1 MKSIIKEN
9 ADKLRARGKELLLAN
24 KVWGG
29 VVGIIPGLDWVLQK
43 FVVKKNATKKL
54 GQLFGI
60 DVRFVEDNKKQT
72 NKKDEE
78 KVKKKEKE
86 KEKEKEKQN
95 ENKET
100 PFKEYITKGMDDEQF
115 TLKGEELIE
124 DTKTEKVGNS
134 VRITGEAGSYIG
146 GGVAVGQGII
156 RAASTIGQTA
166 SEGISATTSVA
177 VGVGGTVL
185 KVVGA
190 GFFVVG
196 AIAGVSIGGYFTHKY
211 CEDLLDKFVEF
222 YKANAKKI
230 SNSYLE
236 AEKYF
241 SNVDD

>member
-1 MKSIIKEN
+1 MIKEN
-9 ADKLRARGKELLLAN
+9 AEKLRARGKELLLAN

-29 VVGIIPGLDWVLQK
+29 IVGIIPGLDWVLQK

-60 DVRFVEDNKKQT
+60 DVRFVEDNKKPEK
-72 NKKDEE
+72 KKDQE
-78 KVKKKEKE
+78 KEKE
-86 KEKEKEKQN
+86 KEKEKEN
-95 ENKET
+95 EKKKEKT
-100 PFKEYITKGMDDEQF
+100 PLKKAEYITKGIDDEQF

-146 GGVAVGQGII
+146 VAVGQGIM
-156 RAASTIGQTA
+156 RAASAIGQTTAEGVSTA
-166 SEGISATTSVA
+166 SSIA
-177 VGVGGTVL
+177 VGVGATAL

-190 GFFVVG
+190 SFFVVG
-196 AIAGVSIGGYFTHKY
+196 AIAGVSVGGYFTHKY
-211 CEDLLDKFVEF
+211 CEDLLNKFVEF

-241 SNVDD
+241 SNITD

>member
-1 MKSIIKEN
+1 M
-9 ADKLRARGKELLLAN
+9 
-24 KVWGG
+24 
-29 VVGIIPGLDWVLQK
+29 
-43 FVVKKNATKKL
+43 
-54 GQLFGI
+54 
-60 DVRFVEDNKKQT
+60 
-72 NKKDEE
+72 
-78 KVKKKEKE
+78 KKKEKE
-86 KEKEKEKQN
+86 KEKKKKKQN

-100 PFKEYITKGMDDEQF
+100 PFKEYITKWMDDEQF

-134 VRITGEAGSYIG
+134 VRITGEAGNYIG
-146 GGVAVGQGII
+146 GSVAVGQGII

-166 SEGISATTSVA
+166 SEGISTATSVA
-177 VGVGGTVL
+177 VGGTVL

-190 GFFVVG
+190 
-196 AIAGVSIGGYFTHKY
+196 IAGVSVGGYFTHKY

-230 SNSYLE
+230 SNSYLD

>member
-1 MKSIIKEN
+1 
-9 ADKLRARGKELLLAN
+9 
-24 KVWGG
+24 
-29 VVGIIPGLDWVLQK
+29 
-43 FVVKKNATKKL
+43 
-54 GQLFGI
+54 
-60 DVRFVEDNKKQT
+60 
-72 NKKDEE
+72 
-78 KVKKKEKE
+78 
-86 KEKEKEKQN
+86 
-95 ENKET
+95 
-100 PFKEYITKGMDDEQF
+100 MDDEQF

-166 SEGISATTSVA
+166 SEGISTATSVA

-190 GFFVVG
+190 SFFIVG
-196 AIAGVSIGGYFTHKY
+196 AIAGVSVGGYFTHKY

>member
-1 MKSIIKEN
+1 MLVLIKEN
-9 ADKLRARGKELLLAN
+9 AEKLRARGKELLLAN

-29 VVGIIPGLDWVLQK
+29 IVGIIPGLDWVLQK

-60 DVRFVEDNKKQT
+60 DVRFVEDNKKPEK
-72 NKKDEE
+72 KKDQ
-78 KVKKKEKE
+78 EKE
-86 KEKEKEKQN
+86 KEKGKRKRKKERKAPL
-95 ENKET
+95 K
-100 PFKEYITKGMDDEQF
+100 KAEYITKGIDDEQF

-146 GGVAVGQGII
+146 GGVAVGQGIM
-156 RAASTIGQTA
+156 RAASAIGQTTAEGVSTA
-166 SEGISATTSVA
+166 SSIA
-177 VGVGGTVL
+177 VGVGATAL

-190 GFFVVG
+190 SFFVVG
-196 AIAGVSIGGYFTHKY
+196 AIAGVSVGGYFTHKY
-211 CEDLLDKFVEF
+211 CEDLLNKFVEF

-241 SNVDD
+241 SNITD